1 MLLSSPAVIHYMKT
15 LPKKSPIKSPLAK
28 YRRMK
33 QLRPSPLK
41 TIHATTASLTNLH
54 SSIPTKPTFTASQL
68 SPLSHFSPAISSSI
82 FDTNITL
89 IPPVSQ
95 SMQNFTPLSQQ
106 LLSTSTTTQSSS
118 TTVSSPLIFTTGV
131 TSVSTSSPETFSL
144 TKLNAEKKGRE
155 KPPAKVHHLVTVSKK
170 SLRHSGSFARLR
182 LHDLFQSVNDNLK
195 EAKTDDKEEKGATQ
209 ETTGDIKKWD
219 LSQPIPTQ
227 SNIQTQRH
235 TDNVI
240 LPVSNIPSITFSEE
254 ASLTTNTTTSSFMT
268 ESSVFDE
275 VPINLPHHSDVI
287 TSSVSVTVP
296 VMTSYT
302 SIPHHGDQ
310 ITSIAVPTC
319 NVSSFISLPH
329 HSDVMTSS
337 VSITVPNAPSITTLP
352 DPSPLQQLA
361 SKVAAGG
368 TGLNIRTL
376 SKASSQV

>member
-118 TTVSSPLIFTTGV
+118 TTVSSPLILTTGV

-240 LPVSNIPSITFSEE
+240 LPVSNMPSITFSEE

-296 VMTSYT
+296 VITSYT

-329 HSDVMTSS
+329 HSVMTSS